1 MTAGS
6 GVSSRHQFRVLRFY
20 ALCALFV
27 SPLPLTPRQLLS
39 DWTVCPSC
47 RFPSLHSA
55 FVDAIAAE
63 QTCPMC
69 EVAVPPA
76 QIAKVAMT
84 VERLV
89 AATNEAEEA
98 EAEAAGEDGAQER

>member
-1 MTAGS
+1 M
-6 GVSSRHQFRVLRFY
+6 
-20 ALCALFV
+20 
-27 SPLPLTPRQLLS
+27 
-39 DWTVCPSC
+39 CPSC

-55 FVDAIAAE
+55 FVEAIAAE

-69 EVAVPPA
+69 EVAVPHA

-89 AATNEAEEA
+89 AAANEAEEA
-98 EAEAAGEDGAQER
+98 EEAEAGAETAAEGDGQER

>member
-1 MTAGS
+1 
-6 GVSSRHQFRVLRFY
+6 
-20 ALCALFV
+20 
-27 SPLPLTPRQLLS
+27 LTPRQLLS

-55 FVDAIAAE
+55 FVEAIAAE

-89 AATNEAEEA
+89 AAANEAEEPEA
-98 EAEAAGEDGAQER
+98 EAEAAGEDDGQER